1 VISLISIDW
10 SHQEAHMKEAYVIND
25 KVKDAWPKIPG
36 RMLRHW
42 PMLTEGD
49 VRSPTG
55 DVEYLAGRLQE
66 RYGLDRRE
74 AILQVYEF
82 ECEL

>member
-1 VISLISIDW
+1 MKGANVID
-10 SHQEAHMKEAYVIND
+10 D
-25 KVKDAWPKIPG
+25 KVKREWSRISG
-36 RMLRHW
+36 RMRRHW

-55 DVEYLAGRLQE
+55 DAEYLAGRLRE

-74 AILQVYEF
+74 AFLQVYEF

>member
-1 VISLISIDW
+1 MTGTNVIDDKI
-10 SHQEAHMKEAYVIND
+10 KEE
-25 KVKDAWPKIPG
+25 WPKISG
-36 RMLRHW
+36 RMRRHW

-49 VRSPTG
+49 VRSSAG
-55 DVEYLAGRLQE
+55 DAGYLAGKLQE

-74 AILQVYEF
+74 AFLQVYEF

>member
-1 VISLISIDW
+1 MRDDTGLMD
-10 SHQEAHMKEAYVIND
+10 D
-25 KVKDAWPKIPG
+25 KVRNEWPKISG
-36 RMLRHW
+36 RMRRHW
-42 PMLTEGD
+42 PMLTESD

-55 DVEYLAGRLQE
+55 DAEYLAERLQE

>member
-1 VISLISIDW
+1 
-10 SHQEAHMKEAYVIND
+10 MKADTCAMDD
-25 KVKDAWPKIPG
+25 KVRDEWPKISG
-36 RMLRHW
+36 RMRRHW

-49 VRSPTG
+49 VRSPSG
-55 DVEYLAGRLQE
+55 DAEYLARRLQE
-66 RYGLDRRE
+66 RYGLDWRE

>member
-1 VISLISIDW
+1 
-10 SHQEAHMKEAYVIND
+10 
-25 KVKDAWPKIPG
+25 
-36 RMLRHW
+36 
-42 PMLTEGD
+42 MLTESD

-55 DVEYLAGRLQE
+55 DAEYLAERLQE

>member
-1 VISLISIDW
+1 
-10 SHQEAHMKEAYVIND
+10 
-25 KVKDAWPKIPG
+25 
-36 RMLRHW
+36 MLRHW
-42 PMLTEGD
+42 PILTEGD

-55 DVEYLAGRLQE
+55 DAEYLAGRLQE